1 MRRLLT
7 GLLGVTLLVS
17 ACGDDDGDDGSA
29 VTSIP
34 ERSTT
39 TSTTTTAPA
48 VPPPDVI
55 PEDVSLITEEY
66 VEQVL
71 NALYEVSL
79 EAVELARA
87 EGLVDQPSIER
98 LESISSET
106 YSVNAINSLLNLSS
120 TGFAG
125 LRDELSPVRSDVQD
139 VLEASRSCVFVEVS
153 FDTSGLTDTPPPA
166 AAAVRTFAR
175 LLAASE
181 TGRDTS
187 LNPSAWVLDS
197 LPVTEDGSVPDEG
210 CGGNE
215 S

>member
-17 ACGDDDGDDGSA
+17 ACGDDDDGDRSA

-55 PEDVSLITEEY
+55 PQDVSLITEEY

-87 EGLVDQPSIER
+87 EGVVDQPSISLIEAT
-98 LESISSET
+98 SSAEVALQRT
-106 YSVNAINSLLNLSS
+106 NDLIASATSGFEGVQEAPGPMVFEVVDLIDAGRDCVLVEVRTDSSQLLVDPYQPD
-120 TGFAG
+120 G
-125 LRDELSPVRSDVQD
+125 LREFVRLYPAAEEQ
-139 VLEASRSCVFVEVS
+139 RQ
-153 FDTSGLTDTPPPA
+153 SGL
-166 AAAVRTFAR
+166 
-175 LLAASE
+175 
-181 TGRDTS
+181 
-187 LNPSAWVLDS
+187 NPTAWVVDQF
-197 LPVTEDGSVPDEG
+197 PVTLDGSAPQLE
-210 CGGNE
+210 CGR
-215 S
+215 